1 MLPAVNATDVD
12 LRTSLAWNRTAS
24 QGTIYGTVVLRR
36 QTSGNDYRLKVV
48 VASAGTMQS
57 VIARKVGTTETVL
70 RTVTVAGLTQTADT
84 SYRVAFRAVT
94 SGGTTTL
101 SAKLWR
107 VGTTEPSA
115 WTATVTD
122 ATVGLQSGGSVGLN
136 SYMSSS
142 AAAPVTMR
150 VDDFAVVDPD

>member
-1 MLPAVNATDVD
+1 
-12 LRTSLAWNRTAS
+12 
-24 QGTIYGTVVLRR
+24 
-36 QTSGNDYRLKVV
+36 
-48 VASAGTMQS
+48 
-57 VIARKVGTTETVL
+57 VGTTETAL
-70 RTVTVAGLTQTADT
+70 RTVTVAGLTQTANT

-101 SAKLWR
+101 SAKLWL

-115 WTATVTD
+115 WTTTVTD
-122 ATVGLQSGGSVGLN
+122 ATAGLQSGGSVGVN

-142 AAAPVTMR
+142 AAAAVTMR

>member
-1 MLPAVNATDVD
+1 
-12 LRTSLAWNRTAS
+12 
-24 QGTIYGTVVLRR
+24 
-36 QTSGNDYRLKVV
+36 
-48 VASAGTMQS
+48 MQL
-57 VIARKVGTTETVL
+57 VIARKVGTTETAL
-70 RTVTVAGLTQTADT
+70 RTATVAGITQTADT

-122 ATVGLQSGGSVGLN
+122 ATAGLQSGGSVGVN

-142 AAAPVTMR
+142 AAAAGDHAGRRLRGGRPGLIGARGRTVR
-150 VDDFAVVDPD
+150 RSRAAP